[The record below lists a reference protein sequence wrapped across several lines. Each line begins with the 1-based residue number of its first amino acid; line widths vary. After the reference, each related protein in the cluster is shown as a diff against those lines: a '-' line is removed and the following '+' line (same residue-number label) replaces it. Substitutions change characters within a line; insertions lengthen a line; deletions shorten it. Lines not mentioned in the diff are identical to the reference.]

1 MKWITALLKH
11 LFDGKDA
18 GLESVINVLENH
30 CIEKIK
36 KFYGCATKEFTEE
49 DFNKQTGFNIER
61 IVFTYLDYL
70 LYRDG
75 YEGIIEPKFNN
86 WKVQFRNSIEH
97 FYPQN
102 PENKDDWNDDILH
115 CFGNL
120 ALITV
125 SGNSKFS
132 NYYPDG
138 KVKNF
143 NEIIQ
148 QSPKLKIMASYTEN
162 DGEWTEEKAKEHDKE
177 MFEILAKEINGK
189 NSNI

>member
-1 MKWITALLKH
+1 MKRCRT
-11 LFDGKDA
+11 GKC
-18 GLESVINVLENH
+18 NYVLENH

-36 KFYGCATKEFTEE
+36 KFYGCETKKFTEE

-75 YEGIIEPKFNN
+75 YEGIIEPKFPN

-102 PENKDDWNDDILH
+102 PENKADWGDDILH

-148 QSPKLKIMASYTEN
+148 QSPKLKIMASYTKN
-162 DGEWTEEKAKEHDKE
+162 DGEWTKEKAKEHEKE
-177 MFEILAKEINGK
+177 MLEILAKEINGK